1 MKEDKQHVIAYVG
14 LGKMGLNMVQR
25 LKEQG
30 VTVHAWNRGVEG
42 RTKARSL
49 GLTVHDTLEQAI
61 SSLPLPRTVWIM
73 VPSDVVDDMLATI
86 RPLLSKGD
94 TVIDGGNS
102 HFIKAKTRAAFLA
115 KAGIRFVDAGVSGGP
130 GGARMGACVMVGGE
144 PSVVT
149 AHEWLFTAIAAPD
162 AFLHA
167 GAVGAGHFV
176 KMVHNGIEYGMMQA
190 LAEGFE
196 VLKKSPYKLP
206 LRKIAGLYNTGS
218 VIESRLVG
226 WLQSAYS
233 RFGEDLKDVSSVVAH
248 TGEAS
253 WTVDAARRLG
263 VPVTVIAQSLKFR
276 KQSVRRK
283 TYTGKVLSALRH
295 EFGGHA
301 FDTKKPKKRVLK
313 K

>member
-1 MKEDKQHVIAYVG
+1 MKKEDKQRVIAYVG

-30 VTVHAWNRGVEG
+30 VTVHAWNRGAEG
-42 RTKARSL
+42 RVKARSL

-61 SSLPLPRTVWIM
+61 SSLPLPKTIWIM
-73 VPSDVVDDMLATI
+73 VPSDVVDEMLAAI
-86 RPLLSKGD
+86 RPLLSRGD

-102 HFIKAKTRAAFLA
+102 HFIKAKARAAFLA
-115 KAGIRFVDAGVSGGP
+115 KAGIRFIDAGVSGGP
-130 GGARMGACVMVGGE
+130 NGARNGACVMVGGE
-144 PSVVT
+144 PSVII
-149 AHEWLFTAIAAPD
+149 AHEWLFKTIAAPE

-167 GAVGAGHFV
+167 GTVGAGHFV

-190 LAEGFE
+190 IAEGFE

-206 LRKIAGLYNTGS
+206 LQKIARLYNTGS

-226 WLQSAYS
+226 WLQSGYEK
-233 RFGEDLKDVSSVVAH
+233 FGENLKQISSVVAH
-248 TGEAS
+248 TGEAA

-263 VPVTVIAQSLKFR
+263 VPVTIIAQSLKFR

-283 TYTGKVLSALRH
+283 TYTGKVLSVLRH
-295 EFGGHA
+295 EFGGHS
-301 FDTKKPKKRVLK
+301 FGKKKKIR
-313 K
+313 